1 MASLEFEVLGARAQ
15 PYAAVPTIIFTL
27 KVTEASGYYVHA
39 CALRAQIMIEPQ
51 RRTYDSADHDRLYE
65 LFDDP
70 KRWGT
75 TLKPFLW
82 CHTGIII
89 PRFEGTTEFE
99 LPMVCTYDFE
109 VAGNKYL
116 HSIRD
121 GEIPL
126 QFLFAGTFFTNGD
139 NDTGFAAEPV
149 GWNKDR
155 GFRMPVQVWRD
166 AMDMYFPNSG
176 WIRARKETI
185 DMSTKYKVSK
195 ALPTWEDTIE
205 SLLKQAGEDI

>member
-1 MASLEFEVLGARAQ
+1 MSSLDFEVLGAHAQ
-15 PYAAVPTIIFTL
+15 NYAAVPTIMFTIRI
-27 KVTEASGYYVHA
+27 TEASGYYVHA

-51 RRTYDSADHDRLYE
+51 KRNYNSTEHERLYE
-65 LFDDP
+65 LFDAP
-70 KRWGT
+70 KRWGD

-82 CHTGIII
+82 THTGIVVA
-89 PRFEGTTEFE
+89 RFDGTTEIE

-116 HSIRD
+116 HSVRD
-121 GEIPL
+121 GDIPL
-126 QFLFAGTFFTNGD
+126 QFLFSGTFFTNGD
-139 NDTGFAAEPV
+139 NGFAAEPV

-155 GFRMPVQVWRD
+155 AFKMPAKVWHD

-185 DMSTKYKVSK
+185 DQLTKYKVSK
-195 ALPTWEDTIE
+195 ALPTWEDAIE
-205 SLLKQAGEDI
+205 ALLKQAGEDV

>member
-1 MASLEFEVLGARAQ
+1 MGSLDFEILGARAQ
-15 PYAAVPTIIFTL
+15 NYAAVPTIMFSIRI
-27 KVTEASGYYVHA
+27 TEASGAYVHA

-51 RRTYDSADHDRLYE
+51 RRTYDSTDHERLYE
-65 LFDDP
+65 LFDEP
-70 KRWGT
+70 KRWGQ

-82 CHTGIII
+82 THTGIVV
-89 PRFEGTTEFE
+89 PRFEGTTEID
-99 LPMVCTYDFE
+99 LPMTCTYDFE

-116 HSIRD
+116 HSVRD

-139 NDTGFAAEPV
+139 SGFAAEPV

-155 GFRMPVQVWRD
+155 AFRMPAQVWHD
-166 AMDMYFPNSG
+166 CMDMYFPNSG
-176 WIRARKETI
+176 WIRARRETI
-185 DMSTKYKVSK
+185 DLLTKYKVAK

-205 SLLKQAGEDI
+205 ALMKQAGEDV

>member
-1 MASLEFEVLGARAQ
+1 MSSLDFEVLSARVQ
-15 PYAAVPTIIFTL
+15 EYAAVPTILFKL
-27 KVTEASGYYVHA
+27 KITEASGYYVHA
-39 CALRAQIMIEPQ
+39 LALRAQIMIEPQ
-51 RRTYDSADHDRLYE
+51 RRSYDSVDHDRLYE

-82 CHTGIII
+82 THTGIVV
-89 PRFEGTTEFE
+89 PRFDGTTEVD
-99 LPMVCTYDFE
+99 LPMTCSYDFE

-116 HSIRD
+116 HSVRE

-155 GFRMPVQVWRD
+155 AFRMPAKVWHD
-166 AMDMYFPNSG
+166 CMDMYFPNSG
-176 WIRARKETI
+176 WIRASRQTM
-185 DMSTKYKVSK
+185 DLLTKYKVKK

-205 SLLKQAGEDI
+205 ALLKQAGEDV

>member
-1 MASLEFEVLGARAQ
+1 MSSLDFEILEARAQ
-15 PYAAVPTIIFTL
+15 NYAAVPTIMFRTRI
-27 KVTEASGYYVHA
+27 TEASGGYVHA

-51 RRTYDSADHDRLYE
+51 RRAYKADDHDRLYE

-82 CHTGIII
+82 THTGIVV
-89 PRFEGTTEFE
+89 PRFEGTTEID
-99 LPMVCTYDFE
+99 LPMMATYDFE

-116 HSIRD
+116 HSLRD
-121 GEIPL
+121 GEVPL

-139 NDTGFAAEPV
+139 NGTGFAAEPV

-155 GFRMPVQVWRD
+155 AFKMPVSVWRD
-166 AMDMYFPNSG
+166 CMDMYFPNSG

-185 DMSTKYKVSK
+185 DSLTKYKVSK

-205 SLLKQAGEDI
+205 ALLKQAGEDV